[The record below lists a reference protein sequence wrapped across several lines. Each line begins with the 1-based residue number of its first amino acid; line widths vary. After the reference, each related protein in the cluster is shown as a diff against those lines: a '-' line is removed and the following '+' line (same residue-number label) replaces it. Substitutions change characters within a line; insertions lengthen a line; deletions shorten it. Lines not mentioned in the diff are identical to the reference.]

1 MKTTRQTA
9 KTIITGLAV
18 SLALAV
24 PFHAQANQPM
34 TMPGNSGSM
43 AMGGG
48 MKGMNGGMKGMGGM
62 MQMQANMKAMQADMK
77 AMDDE
82 LDALVVKMNQASG
95 SEKTDAMAAVITKMA
110 QQRKMTNQKM
120 AAMQESMM
128 HGIMGNMGGMKTAH
142 PMKMPK

>member
-24 PFHAQANQPM
+24 PIHAQADQPM
-34 TMPGNSGSM
+34 TMPGNSGPM
-43 AMGGG
+43 AMGG
-48 MKGMNGGMKGMGGM
+48 MKGMGGGMKGMGGM
-62 MQMQANMKAMQADMK
+62 MQMQAKMKAMQADMK

-95 SEKTDAMAAVITKMA
+95 TGKTDAMAAVITKMA

-128 HGIMGNMGGMKTAH
+128 HGMMGSMGGGMKMAH